1 MEEKD
6 ELKDLKDLKQKG
18 DEMARVPSVFRK
30 TIFFGQQARA
40 LLLLSFKLTEMGSFS
55 ISA

>member
-1 MEEKD
+1 MQMEEKD
-6 ELKDLKDLKQKG
+6 ELKDLKQKG

>member
-1 MEEKD
+1 METF
-6 ELKDLKDLKQKG
+6 
-18 DEMARVPSVFRK
+18 PSVFRK

-40 LLLLSFKLTEMGSFS
+40 LLLLSFKLTEMGSVS